1 MPEAS
6 DVHKY
11 LTARKQG
18 FRTPLTIL
26 EEQWNPVSHRVM
38 DKEFRK
44 NKIINVPTGQTNPI
58 TGKPEYKTKEVNVV
72 RIAITKKKSIVNLR
86 VGFLLRKAVTYK
98 ATDHGVDEKKMNEK
112 KKKLY
117 DGMMHCFHDKKM
129 KYFDK
134 RLARTIFK
142 ECEAAELWYQPTDAE
157 GKLRGDI
164 RVQLLSPSRGD

>member
-1 MPEAS
+1 MKTIKEILSMPEAS

-58 TGKPEYKTKEVNVV
+58 TGKPEYKKKEVNVV
-72 RIAITKKKSIVNLR
+72 RIAIPIQKSIVNLT
-86 VGFLLRKAVTYK
+86 VGFLLMNAVTYK
-98 ATDHGVDEKKMNEK
+98 ATAHGVDVKKMRQEIGK
-112 KKKLY
+112 K
-117 DGMMHCFHDKKM
+117 
-129 KYFDK
+129 
-134 RLARTIFK
+134 R
-142 ECEAAELWYQPTDAE
+142 
-157 GKLRGDI
+157 
-164 RVQLLSPSRGD
+164 QL